1 MNEIQTDIHALS
13 GAYAVDALD
22 DIERAKFARH
32 LASCAECQAEVESL
46 QETAGLLAET
56 TATAPSPELRNRILD
71 QIKTVRPLPPITPEQ
86 ALPAEPAETATTVA
100 GPAAARAQRRW
111 LRPLVAAAAVVA
123 IVGVGSTVWQP
134 WDNSSSQTTQISAA
148 DRVLGAPDAVRVTKK
163 LASGGEATV
172 VASKSLNKFV
182 VMTRDLPP
190 LAAGKIYE
198 MWLQDAQEGMV
209 PAGLMTAAD
218 ATVVLNGNVENAV
231 GAGITIEPAG
241 GSTVPTS
248 DPIALFSFETV

>member
-1 MNEIQTDIHALS
+1 MNEIQNDIHALS
-13 GAYAVDALD
+13 GAYAIDALD
-22 DIERAKFARH
+22 DIERAQFARH

-56 TATAPSPELRNRILD
+56 TATAPSPELRSRILD
-71 QIKTVRPLPPITPEQ
+71 QIKTVRPLPPITPERS
-86 ALPAEPAETATTVA
+86 LPAETATTVA

-123 IVGVGSTVWQP
+123 VVGVGSTVWQP
-134 WDNSSSQTTQISAA
+134 WDNSSPQTTQISAA
-148 DRVLGAPDAVRVTKK
+148 DRVLGAPDAVKVTQK

-172 VASKSLNKFV
+172 VASKSLNRFV

-190 LAAGKIYE
+190 LEAGKIYE

-218 ATVVLNGNVENAV
+218 ATVVLNGNVANAV
-231 GAGITIEPAG
+231 GAGITVEPAG

-248 DPIALFSFETV
+248 DPIALFSFETA